1 MTFCSGNW
9 SEFFGGSLRPPVRF
23 GVGVGRF
30 LAVFDR
36 QNVKMRPVLVLFLIT
51 CLPFL
56 WSVFDNCTPFHIGR
70 RAARVAVCRCRCG

>member
-1 MTFCSGNW
+1 MTFCSGFR

-36 QNVKMRPVLVLFLIT
+36 QNVKMWPVLVSFLIT
-51 CLPFL
+51 FQPF
-56 WSVFDNCTPFHIGR
+56 SVAVLTIWQLFGR
-70 RAARVAVCRCRCG
+70 RFAFHLIACGM